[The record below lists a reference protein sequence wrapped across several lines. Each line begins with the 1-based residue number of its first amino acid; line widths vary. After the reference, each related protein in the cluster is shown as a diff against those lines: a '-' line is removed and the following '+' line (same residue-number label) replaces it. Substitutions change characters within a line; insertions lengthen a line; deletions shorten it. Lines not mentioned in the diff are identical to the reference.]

1 MKFSSLELKGNVLIN
16 IYSLTELLGDEEPDG
31 SLPLQVS
38 DDMAEDDISSRYL
51 FWISNVFRCESLQ
64 IKLSYMFRHL
74 VWQLSYQ
81 IPYDCIA
88 YLLIFSTAL

>member
-51 FWISNVFRCESLQ
+51 FWI
-64 IKLSYMFRHL
+64 
-74 VWQLSYQ
+74 
-81 IPYDCIA
+81 
-88 YLLIFSTAL
+88 